1 MIKKIKLKICM
12 LKETGFFSIFVSTI
26 FSKIIAF
33 FGNVIIARIFCKND
47 YGIYS
52 YVINAITMLYIF
64 NDFGSS
70 NAALQFLTE
79 ERNNINKQK
88 KIIKYALKV
97 GLSGALFSGILILL
111 SPLFYPF
118 EIIEAKYYT
127 PILCLI
133 PLLTNVNSFISII
146 LRANL
151 ENKKYAFLEFSKT
164 FLNYLFL
171 IFMSL
176 KFGIMGAILSQYCY
190 TFIALILGIMLLKNI
205 IGSFEKTNSLQ
216 KSEKKVFIK
225 YSIST
230 QLNNTLN
237 SILLNIDLFLVGYI
251 LANSSDMALYKV
263 ATTIPMALSFLP
275 SCVMIYLLPY
285 FVSHNTDGTWIK
297 STCKKLIIYGL
308 IGYGFLTTI
317 LIVFAPFIISMLYG
331 NQYNDAI
338 ITFRIL
344 MISFFFNATFK
355 IPINNILFSMRK
367 VKVNLIVT
375 IISVVLNFILN
386 IVFIII
392 FGRNGAAITTS
403 LISVVSS
410 VILVLYIRK
419 IRTKI

>member
-1 MIKKIKLKICM
+1 MIKEIKLKICM

-237 SILLNIDLFLVGYI
+237 SILLNID
-251 LANSSDMALYKV
+251 
-263 ATTIPMALSFLP
+263 
-275 SCVMIYLLPY
+275 
-285 FVSHNTDGTWIK
+285 
-297 STCKKLIIYGL
+297 
-308 IGYGFLTTI
+308 
-317 LIVFAPFIISMLYG
+317 
-331 NQYNDAI
+331 
-338 ITFRIL
+338 
-344 MISFFFNATFK
+344 
-355 IPINNILFSMRK
+355 
-367 VKVNLIVT
+367 
-375 IISVVLNFILN
+375 
-386 IVFIII
+386 
-392 FGRNGAAITTS
+392 
-403 LISVVSS
+403 
-410 VILVLYIRK
+410 
-419 IRTKI
+419 